1 MKTSIIT
8 IAILMPPVLRV
19 HSKENGTSLSKK
31 LDTQHN
37 SYTYPPTDRQ
47 VVPVA
52 KPTSTDLMDPIPEP
66 RSEPTYPPTY
76 GPTYRPTPR
85 PIPQPTMQPAPQA
98 TSTDLMDPIPEPRSE
113 PTPRPIPQPTMPPTM
128 PPTIPP
134 APQANDNSAPLT
146 EGKDTATEAAN
157 IRSELAGWVIAG
169 QMGVGAI
176 AAIISKCIF
185 RDLNRI

>member
-1 MKTSIIT
+1 
-8 IAILMPPVLRV
+8 MPT
-19 HSKENGTSLSKK
+19 SKE
-31 LDTQHN
+31 
-37 SYTYPPTDRQ
+37 
-47 VVPVA
+47 
-52 KPTSTDLMDPIPEP
+52 
-66 RSEPTYPPTY
+66 
-76 GPTYRPTPR
+76 
-85 PIPQPTMQPAPQA
+85 
-98 TSTDLMDPIPEPRSE
+98 
-113 PTPRPIPQPTMPPTM
+113 PTM